1 MGLFKSKDEKR
12 LEREIKVKQ
21 GLSNL
26 RRRIEK
32 LDTEKLKFIESAKK
46 AKRLND
52 QQMYLTARA
61 ALKNTIASKRVLER
75 QLLHLEVALQI
86 KNQAEANESFARAMA
101 EASKAISEVC
111 DGLNMA
117 QIQIEYEK
125 AITQSESLK
134 EKMDTFVETASD
146 RVQESGTNVDK
157 EIVKDDEIDKML
169 EDELAKTEAEESGEI
184 DQKISESLKDLENL
198 KDKQKDK

>member
-32 LDTEKLKFIESAKK
+32 LDMEKLKFIESAKK

-61 ALKNTIASKRVLER
+61 ALKNTIASKRILER

-86 KNQAEANESFARAMA
+86 KNQAEANESFARAMS
-101 EASKAISEVC
+101 EATKAIAEVC
-111 DGLNMA
+111 QGLNMA

-134 EKMDTFVETASD
+134 EKMDTLVETASD
-146 RVQESGTNVDK
+146 RVQETGANVDK
-157 EIVKDDEIDKML
+157 EIVNDAEIDKML
-169 EDELAKTEAEESGEI
+169 EDELAKSEAEEAEEMN
-184 DQKISESLKDLENL
+184 QKILESVKDLQNL
-198 KDKQKDK
+198 KDKQKG